1 VCTKALYCVK
11 AILVLDQEGG
21 RLCARYFTDDWG
33 PLDKQLAF
41 EKQLHKKAQPHG
53 MHHLLCTTSTSN
65 QPGDELARC
74 ERGDNDSLYLLVL
87 PPTTRDQ
94 PKSSRWITT

>member
-1 VCTKALYCVK
+1 MCAKALYCVK

-53 MHHLLCTTSTSN
+53 THYLLCTSSTRRLATS
-65 QPGDELARC
+65 
-74 ERGDNDSLYLLVL
+74 EREASAAIDSLFVLVL
-87 PPTTRDQ
+87 PVWSP
-94 PKSSRWITT
+94 PCPA

>member
-1 VCTKALYCVK
+1 MCAKALYCVK

-53 MHHLLCTTSTSN
+53 MHHHLLCN
-65 QPGDELARC
+65 QLHKQQGRRRASVKR
-74 ERGDNDSLYLLVL
+74 V
-87 PPTTRDQ
+87 RD
-94 PKSSRWITT
+94 